1 MKLISKIL
9 KNVPNIIPTKDK
21 LEEMKQWSVQRRAM
35 YWGARVIVVAI
46 TAFLVYKGSVS
57 DEDFIQL
64 IERLF

>member
-21 LEEMKQWSVQRRAM
+21 LEEMKEWSVQRRAM
-35 YWGARVIVVAI
+35 YWGARVIVVII

>member
-35 YWGARVIVVAI
+35 YWGARVMVVAI

>member
-9 KNVPNIIPTKDK
+9 KNVPNIIPTKGK
-21 LEEMKQWSVQRRAM
+21 LEEMKEWSVQRRAM
-35 YWGARVIVVAI
+35 YWGARVIVVGI

-64 IERLF
+64 IEGLF

>member
-21 LEEMKQWSVQRRAM
+21 LEEMKEWSVQRRAM

-64 IERLF
+64 IEGLF